1 VLAVVDIAPAH
12 VAQAVQVQVGMLLDR
27 QEAVVIRPAE
37 RTSTAHR
44 VRAVTYHLTRRT
56 TQVVAP
62 VDTVADVRVA
72 EAMVDKAKVTVGKAA
87 EADTVHVK
95 AAVPAAVEAMTA
107 HQEITIVH
115 NRADIAIS
123 KVAVTGK
130 VVAIDKVVAVKDHVV
145 HCAVRWSIQ
154 PVASRTVRVAD
165 QIKIDQFH
173 AQETQAEIAVVIR
186 AEDRAVEAKVVV
198 DIKIAEVIEVA
209 TAEETGAAIKVAVA
223 AVIVAAIKAVVIV
236 AEIEVATVAQI
247 AEVIVVV
254 IKAAAEATNLVHQQ
268 PMDTAS
274 VRFVRKT
281 RSVKTSL
288 VHASRRLLRSQAMDK
303 QLSRI

>member
-1 VLAVVDIAPAH
+1 
-12 VAQAVQVQVGMLLDR
+12 
-27 QEAVVIRPAE
+27 
-37 RTSTAHR
+37 
-44 VRAVTYHLTRRT
+44 
-56 TQVVAP
+56 
-62 VDTVADVRVA
+62 
-72 EAMVDKAKVTVGKAA
+72 
-87 EADTVHVK
+87 
-95 AAVPAAVEAMTA
+95 
-107 HQEITIVH
+107 
-115 NRADIAIS
+115 
-123 KVAVTGK
+123 
-130 VVAIDKVVAVKDHVV
+130 
-145 HCAVRWSIQ
+145 VRWSIQ

-223 AVIVAAIKAVVIV
+223 AVIVAAIKAVVIA

-254 IKAAAEATNLVHQQ
+254 IKAAAAEATNLVHQQ

-274 VRFVRKT
+274 VRFVRKK

-288 VHASRRLLRSQAMDK
+288 VHASRRLHRSQAMDK
-303 QLSRI
+303 QLSGI